1 MSTRSLIGIQ
11 INKKEVRYIYCHWD
25 GYPDYNG
32 RILNESYSKKYKIDD
47 LIFKGDIS
55 ALKENI
61 EDISYYDNDDN
72 EKDISYKTIGLKD
85 YFSDKY
91 IFNSEYRYLYD
102 LTNQWIVYDVY
113 RNLKAPLTKVIEN
126 IDNSLDEFHNC
137 E

>member
-32 RILNESYSKKYKIDD
+32 RILNESYSEKYKIDD

-72 EKDISYKTIGLKD
+72 EKDISYKTISLKD
-85 YFSDKY
+85 YFSDKD
-91 IFNSEYRYLYD
+91 IFDSEYRYLYD

-126 IDNSLDEFHNC
+126 IDNGLDEFHNC